1 MSRLC
6 IVTQTLVHLLQQEHK
21 PIQKHLYHRAE
32 EIQNDIGSN
41 DAAVAL
47 TKQALSEAQ
56 DARDTARGRLNE
68 AEEKRLEA
76 KTNVAMLTE
85 KVTSNQRQLQLKEQE
100 LNVLQKVQ
108 ENENKEF
115 QALIKRKNEEFQVLQ
130 QELKAVQNELTL
142 EEEKA
147 RYFQE
152 QFQQASGELADK
164 SARVHDLE
172 REQRKL
178 ETQLEIER
186 LKAGQLLMLATAAS
200 KSQHHQEI
208 EVQCTRM

>member
-1 MSRLC
+1 M
-6 IVTQTLVHLLQQEHK
+6 
-21 PIQKHLYHRAE
+21 
-32 EIQNDIGSN
+32 
-41 DAAVAL
+41 
-47 TKQALSEAQ
+47 
-56 DARDTARGRLNE
+56 
-68 AEEKRLEA
+68 
-76 KTNVAMLTE
+76 
-85 KVTSNQRQLQLKEQE
+85 
-100 LNVLQKVQ
+100 NVLQKVQ
-108 ENENKEF
+108 EKENKEL

-142 EEEKA
+142 EEEKV

-152 QFQQASGELADK
+152 QFQQASGELVDK
-164 SARVHDLE
+164 SARVQDLE

-186 LKAGQLLMLATAAS
+186 LRAGQLLMLATAAS